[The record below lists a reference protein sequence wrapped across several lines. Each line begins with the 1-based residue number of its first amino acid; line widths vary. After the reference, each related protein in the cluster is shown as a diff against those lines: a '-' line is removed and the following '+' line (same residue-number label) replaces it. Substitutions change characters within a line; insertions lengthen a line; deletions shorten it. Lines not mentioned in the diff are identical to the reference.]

1 MSEPKGRGG
10 DWTEERHPREPKGA
24 GPAWTVFVPPDPPQE
39 RRRSDEG
46 RQGREGRPEAS
57 AESTASECRDGACI
71 TCSDMAVEVRV
82 VRLLEDAMA
91 VVDTGAGEETVSVAL
106 VRAGLG
112 DTILVHAREAIAVVG
127 R

>member
-1 MSEPKGRGG
+1 MSDSMSEPKGRGS
-10 DWTEERHPREPKGA
+10 DWTE
-24 GPAWTVFVPPDPPQE
+24 E

-46 RQGREGRPEAS
+46 RERLEGGPEAS
-57 AESTASECRDGACI
+57 ECTDEICI
-71 TCSDMAVEVRV
+71 TCSDMAVEVKV
-82 VRLLEDAMA
+82 LRLLEDELA

-106 VRAGLG
+106 VTAGVG